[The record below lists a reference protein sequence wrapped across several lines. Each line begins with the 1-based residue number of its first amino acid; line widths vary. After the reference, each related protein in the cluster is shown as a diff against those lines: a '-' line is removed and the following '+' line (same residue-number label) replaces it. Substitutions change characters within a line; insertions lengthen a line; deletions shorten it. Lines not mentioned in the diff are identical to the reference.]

1 MRTKQELLLGKHAV
15 DLQLIT
21 KEQLRHCMLL
31 EDKLSLPLPL
41 VFLKEKLM
49 DEEKLQFLL
58 EQYWSKKNSADIENL
73 EKGEDLVFVR
83 LLLRDNFL
91 SPQELGDI
99 VAENNKSSD
108 GSSLCEIMLK
118 KRFLSLQKFLDIYN
132 RLPDETIACSGC
144 NKEFRLLNLFPGKK
158 LRCKHCKTIFWVPSI
173 EQEISS
179 YQSVSIPENKEE
191 QETFAGYEIVE
202 EVAQGGMG
210 IIYRAQKK
218 TTGQIVALKVLRE
231 AYRSSP
237 EAKKRFAR
245 EAQTLNRLKHKNI
258 VSVLDVGIENEV
270 PYFTMDFV
278 EGVPLS
284 NYVHEKELLPVKQV
298 LDIIIKVCEGLQ
310 YAHESEVV
318 HRDIKP
324 SNILLDK
331 QGEPRLTDF
340 GLAKCMD
347 SMTVVTRSGTTLG
360 TPYYMSPEQA
370 KGQMGLVG
378 PRSDIYSLGVV
389 FYEMLTGYNPFL
401 GENTVDIYQ
410 NILTV
415 EPDPPSNLNKSL
427 HKKLDSICLKCLRKD
442 PFQRYK
448 NAKEMG
454 DDLKH
459 YLYGKK
465 GFWEKLLGMFGFSE
479 KS

>member
-1 MRTKQELLLGKHAV
+1 M
-15 DLQLIT
+15 
-21 KEQLRHCMLL
+21 
-31 EDKLSLPLPL
+31 
-41 VFLKEKLM
+41 
-49 DEEKLQFLL
+49 
-58 EQYWSKKNSADIENL
+58 
-73 EKGEDLVFVR
+73 
-83 LLLRDNFL
+83 LRDNLL
-91 SPQELGDI
+91 SPQDLGNLLI
-99 VAENNKSSD
+99 EKSQNAD
-108 GSSLCEIMLK
+108 TSSLCETVLK
-118 KRFLSLQKFLDIYN
+118 KRLLSLQNFLDIYS
-132 RLPDETIACSGC
+132 RLPEETIACSGC

-158 LRCKHCKTIFWVPSI
+158 LRCKHCKTIFWVPSL
-173 EQEISS
+173 EQELSA
-179 YQSVSIPENKEE
+179 YQSVSLPEPAKDQ
-191 QETFAGYEIVE
+191 QEVFAGYEIIE

-210 IIYRAQKK
+210 IIYRAQKT

-237 EAKKRFAR
+237 EAKTRFAR

-284 NYVHEKELLPVKQV
+284 QHVHKENLLPVNQV
-298 LDIIIKVCEGLQ
+298 VEIIIKMCDSLQ

-378 PRSDIYSLGVV
+378 PRSDLYSLGVV

-415 EPDPPSNLNKSL
+415 EPDPPSVLNKTL
-427 HKKLDSICLKCLRKD
+427 HKKLDFICLKCLRKD

-448 NAKEMG
+448 NAREMG
-454 DDLKH
+454 EDLKH

-465 GFWEKLLGMFGFSE
+465 GFWEKILSIFGL
-479 KS
+479 